1 MPIRFQFAEM
11 LGGVTMPGRQSFATI
26 LVGKS
31 ILLREGLARILR
43 STNFRILAS
52 ASCAGDLRASKLQ
65 QHQPLFIVVHT
76 GDDFN
81 AVLEQI
87 ELFRDQHPGG
97 RIAIVADHCR
107 PCELVAAFRAG
118 ANGYFVDMTCAA
130 FVKSLELVMMGETI
144 FPLAY
149 LSFVLDPES
158 KHLCQEVPG
167 DESNK
172 AILVTTEDALAPQLS
187 SREESVLRCLIKGDS
202 NKRIARKMDIA
213 EATVK
218 VHVKAI
224 LRKIRVQNRTQ
235 AAIWGANKGSLTRRV
250 NSSSPLATPDMGKR
264 LPKPVAGISEIEQI
278 EASEPPGLI
287 EEASHV
293 DASRIDDLIRKGINR
308 RTQGTARLGK

>member
-1 MPIRFQFAEM
+1 M

-31 ILLREGLARILR
+31 NLLREGLARILR

-52 ASCAGDLRASKLQ
+52 ASCADDLLASKLQ

-76 GDDFN
+76 GDDFD
-81 AVLEQI
+81 AALEQI
-87 ELFRDQHPGG
+87 EFFRGQQLSG
-97 RIAIVADHCR
+97 RIAIVADHFR
-107 PCELVAAFRAG
+107 PRELVSAFRAG
-118 ANGYFVDMTCAA
+118 ANGYFVDITCAA
-130 FVKSLELVMMGETI
+130 FIKSLELVMMGETI

-158 KHLCQEVPG
+158 EHLCEEVPG
-167 DESNK
+167 DESNN

-187 SREESVLRCLIKGDS
+187 LREESVLRCLINGDS
-202 NKRIARKMDIA
+202 NKCIARKMDIA

-235 AAIWGANKGSLTRRV
+235 AAIWGANNGSLTRRV
-250 NSSSPLATPDMGKR
+250 NNSSPPATSNVSKPP
-264 LPKPVAGISEIEQI
+264 PKPVAVMSEIKQI
-278 EASEPPGLI
+278 ETSEPLGLI
-287 EEASHV
+287 QKANRV
-293 DASRIDDLIRKGINR
+293 DASRIDHLFRKGINR
-308 RTQGTARLGK
+308 RVYGAARPDK

>member
-1 MPIRFQFAEM
+1 
-11 LGGVTMPGRQSFATI
+11 MPGRQSFATI

-87 ELFRDQHPGG
+87 GLFRDQHPGG

-250 NSSSPLATPDMGKR
+250 NSSSPLATSNVSKPP
-264 LPKPVAGISEIEQI
+264 LKPVAITSEIKQI
-278 EASEPPGLI
+278 EASEPLGLI
-287 EEASHV
+287 QKENRV
-293 DASRIDDLIRKGINR
+293 DAPCIDHLFRKGINR